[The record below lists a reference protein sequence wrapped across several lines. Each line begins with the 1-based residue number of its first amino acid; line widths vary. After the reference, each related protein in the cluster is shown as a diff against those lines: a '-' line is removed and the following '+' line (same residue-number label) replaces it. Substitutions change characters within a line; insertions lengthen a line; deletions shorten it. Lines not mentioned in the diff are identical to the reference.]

1 MSNNY
6 FTTIE
11 DEFAYLRRKSTI
23 LPPLDWELVGR
34 WEEAKIP
41 LRLILAEMRQALKK
55 NSNINTLRYFEQA
68 VWNRFNAWK
77 SANTGASEQGSE
89 EAEPVE
95 TKSNSEAQW
104 YKNQQLKI
112 LDRLIELYSRP
123 NLPPYFEF
131 VQAELEAVDRTKNL
145 TDIEE
150 QLNIIGKNLEKK
162 ILEKLSVE
170 EKQQIISKY
179 SKSKKY
185 SIDYDYSVQ
194 GYIIAFEVIRQN
206 KLLPLTL
213 YQL

>member
-1 MSNNY
+1 
-6 FTTIE
+6 
-11 DEFAYLRRKSTI
+11 
-23 LPPLDWELVGR
+23 
-34 WEEAKIP
+34 
-41 LRLILAEMRQALKK
+41 MRQALKK
-55 NSNINTLRYFEQA
+55 NPNINTLRYFEQA
-68 VWNRFNAWK
+68 VENRFNAWK
-77 SANTGASEQGSE
+77 SANTGASEEQAAAEVASERQAVSKNQSE
-89 EAEPVE
+89 E
-95 TKSNSEAQW
+95 QW

-131 VQAELEAVDRTKNL
+131 VHAELKSIDRTKNL